1 MVVEERFEFTVNSC
15 IDRSFT
21 SKKMIFSRWFILRP
35 QTGHLEYYL
44 MEESNQGKPIIG
56 KHRGSQP
63 LVGTNVIPSDEDSQA
78 FSVVFAS
85 GKNAILVTNYNKV
98 DVTVII
104 RC

>member
-1 MVVEERFEFTVNSC
+1 M
-15 IDRSFT
+15 
-21 SKKMIFSRWFILRP
+21 RP

-44 MEESNQGKPIIG
+44 MEEGNQGQPIIG

-85 GKNAILVTNYNKV
+85 GKNAILPYFSHKLLYSLCYGNNAVL
-98 DVTVII
+98 
-104 RC
+104 

>member
-15 IDRSFT
+15 IDHLQV
-21 SKKMIFSRWFILRP
+21 KKMIFSRWFILRP

-44 MEESNQGKPIIG
+44 MEESSQGQPIIG

-85 GKNAILVTNYNKV
+85 GKNAILLF
-98 DVTVII
+98 
-104 RC
+104 